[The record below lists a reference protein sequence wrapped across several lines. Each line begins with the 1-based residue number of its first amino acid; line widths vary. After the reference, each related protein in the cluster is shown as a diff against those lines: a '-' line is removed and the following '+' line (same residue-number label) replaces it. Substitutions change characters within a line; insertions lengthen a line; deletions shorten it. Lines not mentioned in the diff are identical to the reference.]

1 MKLRTEISW
10 WFPGHRL
17 VYMGT
22 PKTRVEWIL
31 LTWRAY
37 LAAWYCA
44 VRIVYLVLR
53 NAKPPLKGGNLL

>member
-17 VYMGT
+17 VYMGS
-22 PKTRVEWIL
+22 PKTRVEWIR

-37 LAAWYCA
+37 LAAWHVVFLVACFL
-44 VRIVYLVLR
+44 VRK
-53 NAKPPLKGGNLL
+53 AKPPLAGRIDL